1 MTTSTLTRQAI
12 TVKAGALYDLIT
24 GAAIVADSSRDAN
37 ARLAAVYLTAEGG
50 KLTAAAT
57 DRYRLIAGTI
67 ELEGGE
73 LSHSAITLHDIKRL
87 TALIKPYTKIN
98 GATVTIEKEGYTL
111 TITLNG
117 DTLTIHS
124 LDYQMPNYAHMVSD
138 DYSPIPSVSLNL
150 NLLASFAKVPHDI
163 KQPTIL
169 GFTGEGKPVQIKL
182 AHNLIKWNAL
192 LMPMPM
198 RSK

>member
-1 MTTSTLTRQAI
+1 MTASTLTRQTV
-12 TVKAGALYDLIT
+12 TVKAGTLYDLII
-24 GAAIVADSSRDAN
+24 GATIAADSSRDAN

-87 TALIKPYTKIN
+87 TALIKPYAKIS
-98 GATVTIEKEGYTL
+98 GATVTIEKDGYTL
-111 TITLNG
+111 TITLDGNS
-117 DTLTIHS
+117 LTIQCP
-124 LDYQMPNYAHMVSD
+124 DYQLPDYAHMLSD
-138 DYSPIPSVSLNL
+138 DYSPVSSMSLNL

-169 GFTGEGKPVQIKL
+169 GFTGEGKPLQIKL
-182 AHNLIKWNAL
+182 AHDLIKWEAL
-192 LMPMPM
+192 LMPM
-198 RSK
+198 RRK